1 MLKKIFTTVIITLT
15 AALAFAQ
22 GDDCLNATDIG
33 ALPSP
38 IACPDGSGTTFT
50 YNGTT
55 NGATAENPYSSLAC
69 MDAPA
74 ADVWIQF
81 EASGN
86 DMNLDFTSNMNG
98 ANIGVYS
105 GTGCNNLTGLFC
117 ENSNNGNISTTI
129 SPLNPGETYF
139 VQISGEDET
148 DVGDFTLDLTNF
160 DNCDL
165 CVLNSNLTVTPAP
178 TNGYYLPGE
187 TVQFCLEITDFEQVS
202 ANWIHSIVP
211 SFGASWDTGSITPIS
226 SPTAGTGYNWIWT
239 NGPNGPGWYVDD
251 GDGNVT
257 NNFGDPDIDGTGSW
271 TFCWEITVSNN
282 CTANGDLSSSI
293 NTTSDGET
301 GSWSSTACTGD
312 PDVPFQAAMICCG
325 VPDVSFT
332 DESCPGASDGTFS
345 ATGIDGIAPYDYVFE
360 NSAGTVVYTEN
371 NVPDGVASTATG
383 LPADTYTVTVTD
395 DNGCEQLVDVTIDVP
410 PCSTPTFD
418 PEPADVTVQCL
429 GDVPAM
435 TTLDW
440 TDMCDGIGSVTG
452 TDVSDG
458 NTCPEVITRTWEYTN
473 SCGNT
478 ATVSQIITVNDDID
492 PAGTAPADV
501 TVQCIGDVPAA
512 DINDVTGVSDN
523 CTTNPTVTH
532 VGDVSDGNTCPEEI
546 TRTYRVED
554 DCGNFIDVD
563 QIITVNDDTAPTAS
577 NPATTTVQCASD
589 VPATD
594 PTVVTDEADNCTA
607 NPTVTFLSETS
618 DNNVCD
624 GEELTRVYEIADD
637 CGNTTTV
644 THTIIIDAYTPTFT
658 LAGTNPTS
666 CQAMDGSI
674 AINGLNP
681 NTDYQINYNSGSTFI
696 FNTDINGDY
705 VISGLGAGVY
715 TNFII
720 SSTICLSCA
729 SSDNTVIELVGP
741 NSPAVNA
748 GEDVEICEGE
758 DLTLTAQN
766 PDGANISWD
775 QGVSDGVSFTP
786 NVSTEIYTVTAN
798 LGGCISTDDIE
809 VIIHPLPSLD
819 AGTDVS
825 ICEGESVT
833 LSASGANNYSWDNGV
848 ADDVSFSP
856 NTTTIYTVTGT
867 SQEGCTTSDEVEV
880 TVHSNP
886 DVNIQADKTD
896 GCLPLKVQ
904 FENNSSNADECVYTI
919 SDGTELTDCAA
930 THTFYEPGCYDIDF
944 KVTNTNGCTNSVA
957 IEDYIC
963 VENLPQADFSFNP
976 KELTTLKPT
985 ANFYNQSTDAI
996 HYEWIFNNNTTSTN
1010 EDPVH
1015 TFLAIEDTY
1024 QVTLLAFGENGCADS
1039 ITREVPLIEELLF
1052 YIPNTFTPDGN
1063 ALNQTFKPVFTSGF
1077 DPYEYELLIFNRWG
1091 EIVFESNNSEAGWDG
1106 TYGVSSN
1113 KIVKSGTYVWKIF
1126 FKTKYDD
1133 EQKTEIGHVNLLK

>member
-1 MLKKIFTTVIITLT
+1 MFDVLKTVWGLIMDLLTRCSKMNVVVTKLVGSLILFSVYFLLSGFSFGQTLIINEVSQGETGGMEYVEFVVVDSTVNYNCASATPPCIDIRGWIIDDNSGYHGSSGIASGACRFSYDPTWSCVPLGTVIVVYNDADPNNQLPSDDLSLNDGNCAIVAPISST
-15 AALAFAQ
+15 ALFETNSTTPGAVACSYPGTGWTAG
-22 GDDCLNATDIG
+22 GDWNNTVMANGGDCFRIVDLSGCEVFSVCWDNNNQNNMVYFPGGATSSSSATNTVYYFNDGDPSNSSNWTIGCADQPNCGQQDQTPGTPNNSLNANYIAQFNNGCSPITPINVVVNVNQQASCVCDGEVTAVASGSIGGYTYDWYDNAFNSIGQSSSTASGLCSGTYHVIATSSIDCSDTATVTINSSGGGITGIDPPLNDTVMCSANLPPSITSFSVFLTNGG
-33 ALPSP
+33 ALNGNMANVDTTSFNMSTQVS
-38 IACPDGSGTTFT
+38 DGSTCP
-50 YNGTT
+50 
-55 NGATAENPYSSLAC
+55 E
-69 MDAPA
+69 
-74 ADVWIQF
+74 
-81 EASGN
+81 
-86 DMNLDFTSNMNG
+86 
-98 ANIGVYS
+98 
-105 GTGCNNLTGLFC
+105 
-117 ENSNNGNISTTI
+117 TI
-129 SPLNPGETYF
+129 TRNY
-139 VQISGEDET
+139 
-148 DVGDFTLDLTNF
+148 
-160 DNCDL
+160 
-165 CVLNSNLTVTPAP
+165 
-178 TNGYYLPGE
+178 
-187 TVQFCLEITDFEQVS
+187 EITDS
-202 ANWIHSIVP
+202 
-211 SFGASWDTGSITPIS
+211 
-226 SPTAGTGYNWIWT
+226 
-239 NGPNGPGWYVDD
+239 
-251 GDGNVT
+251 
-257 NNFGDPDIDGTGSW
+257 
-271 TFCWEITVSNN
+271 
-282 CTANGDLSSSI
+282 
-293 NTTSDGET
+293 
-301 GSWSSTACTGD
+301 
-312 PDVPFQAAMICCG
+312 CG
-325 VPDVSFT
+325 L
-332 DESCPGASDGTFS
+332 TFS
-345 ATGIDGIAPYDYVFE
+345 AVH
-360 NSAGTVVYTEN
+360 
-371 NVPDGVASTATG
+371 
-383 LPADTYTVTVTD
+383 
-395 DNGCEQLVDVTIDVP
+395 TIVI
-410 PCSTPTFD
+410 
-418 PEPADVTVQCL
+418 
-429 GDVPAM
+429 GD
-435 TTLDW
+435 
-440 TDMCDGIGSVTG
+440 
-452 TDVSDG
+452 
-458 NTCPEVITRTWEYTN
+458 
-473 SCGNT
+473 
-478 ATVSQIITVNDDID
+478 TVNPQANI
-492 PAGTAPADV
+492 PNSSTY
-501 TVQCIGDVPAA
+501 QCISNVPAA

-554 DCGNFIDVD
+554 DCGNFIEVD